1 MVTINSD
8 MIPKHFDAD
17 ICIMTRF
24 SNLISGKWKPII
36 LYLIQKGHNRF
47 SQLQVK
53 MPRISKKILAEQL
66 KDLEADRLITRE
78 EIKSKEPKIVI
89 YSLTSKGESLRKLI
103 DTIIQWSLEFE
114 KDFKDE
120 ALAN

>member
-1 MVTINSD
+1 
-8 MIPKHFDAD
+8 MIPEHFDAD

-36 LYLIQKGHNRF
+36 LYLIQSGHNRF
-47 SQLQVK
+47 SQLQAK

-66 KDLEADRLITRE
+66 KEMETDGRIIRE

-89 YSLTSKGESLRKLI
+89 YTLSAKGESLRSLI
-103 DTIIQWSLEFE
+103 DTIIGWSWEFE
-114 KDFKDE
+114 KDFTYGTIV
-120 ALAN
+120 NQI